1 MKKLLLL
8 IIMLFTFSIV
18 SVNAEELQP
27 EDVPIV
33 EEDTQEIGFFE
44 NIVVGIYNF
53 IVSPEFTKL
62 ATSISAL
69 MLAIYPFIKKYLS
82 AKAQAKYER
91 VANDLAD
98 AKLQIDQYRKLAL
111 DYAKVADDAANNVKA
126 IKDSLLL
133 GFDKSNLRQDI
144 KDKIMTTLN
153 SVPQIETI
161 KVEEPVETAR
171 EDKPIIIQD
180 EKDNHSTEP
189 IPQEPSLS
197 KVGW

>member
-8 IIMLFTFSIV
+8 IIMLFTFNLV

-33 EEDTQEIGFFE
+33 EEEDTQEIGFFE

-111 DYAKVADDAANNVKA
+111 DYAKVADDAAYNVKA

-133 GFDKSNLRQDI
+133 GFDKSNLRQDV

-161 KVEEPVETAR
+161 KLEEPVEAAR
-171 EDKPIIIQD
+171 VDKPIIIEE
-180 EKDNHSTEP
+180 EKDNRSTEP
-189 IPQEPSLS
+189 QELSPS